1 MRPDGNGGLYKAVLE
16 RGILKDM
23 KSRGLEHIHTIGV
36 DNILTK
42 IADPAFVGLCKLN
55 GVDCAAKVCIC
66 LFLEKNKV
74 LFGKFRFSN
83 YLVYEKSKLILCFSS

>member
-55 GVDCAAKVCIC
+55 GVDCAAKVCRC
-66 LFLEKNKV
+66 VF
-74 LFGKFRFSN
+74 
-83 YLVYEKSKLILCFSS
+83 